1 MAGKSFFMHKNSAG
15 LCTNS
20 LHKSA
25 LLFCN
30 KQKKKFKQDPTK
42 TSNWTYD
49 EKTDSYICPSE
60 KQLTYQYDASRK
72 DR

>member
-30 KQKKKFKQDPTK
+30 KQTEDLYQEAMNNDVEIKKLAHITK
-42 TSNWTYD
+42 RVS
-49 EKTDSYICPSE
+49 
-60 KQLTYQYDASRK
+60 Q
-72 DR
+72 